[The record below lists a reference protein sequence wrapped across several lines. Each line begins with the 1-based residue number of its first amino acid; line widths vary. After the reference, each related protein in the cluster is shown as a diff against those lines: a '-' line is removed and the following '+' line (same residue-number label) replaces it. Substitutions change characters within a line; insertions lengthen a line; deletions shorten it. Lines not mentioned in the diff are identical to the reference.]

1 MSYRTL
7 KRLLGETNFEVKC
20 LVLFG
25 FGLSVLALVTFWL
38 YWWQTQS
45 LISDQNRTTAQLM
58 ISPMIQQLHW
68 EWYARE
74 NAEIGEQAS
83 SSAESNTGPPEE
95 PDTSAEDSVAA
106 APPEPNS
113 TAENKT
119 PPDTA
124 ETELPK
130 GPLAPVKELLKAELT
145 RVEELSTE
153 LQPERLKDF
162 HFELALANWTEA
174 PVSKTPSDA
183 IAHEA
188 MRIISSGKV
197 DEHIVIDRDEGDY
210 RYFRAIRAEHSCI
223 ECHDEVEGDL
233 MAMAGIRLPLEV
245 VEENLHAT
253 NAFVITAEFVKV
265 VLAILAI
272 YLVVRYVITKP
283 VLHLK
288 RVSDAIAHG
297 NLEMRADIR
306 TGDEFEELSH
316 AFNRMLRHMVTVQ
329 EELREV
335 NSDLDGKVDEL
346 ANVNLQ
352 LYEMNNVKDEFLAT
366 MSHELRTPLN
376 SILGFS
382 DVLGTA
388 SNLNDKQQ
396 KYVANIQ
403 SSGRS
408 LMTMINDI
416 LDLAKIESGKMELH
430 LAEFSMAEL
439 VERHIATMTQMAER
453 RNIALFWS
461 VDDSMPTLFQDPG
474 KLQQILNNLLSNA
487 IKFTPEG
494 GRVRVTA
501 RRSGD
506 HCELT
511 IEDNGI
517 GIPLDEQERIFEKF
531 RQGKGQPGQSDTLTR
546 KYEGTGL
553 GLSIVKEISKL
564 LGGDVTLRSEF
575 GKGSTFIVTFPL
587 ILDASE
593 SGDDEATSR
602 LVGLNRFR
610 SVDLRTRASEGSEA
624 GNQAA
629 EDDPANDDEDSNN
642 TLESNLG
649 QTVDGD
655 EVESETQ
662 PKISN

>member
-38 YWWQTQS
+38 YWWQTRS

-74 NAEIGEQAS
+74 NAKLDQPPP
-83 SSAESNTGPPEE
+83 TVRPEE
-95 PDTSAEDSVAA
+95 PAKPGAPPQPEESGRSAATPPIDPVAA
-106 APPEPNS
+106 S
-113 TAENKT
+113 
-119 PPDTA
+119 
-124 ETELPK
+124 
-130 GPLAPVKELLKAELT
+130 VKEVLIGELS
-145 RVEELSTE
+145 RIEELNAE
-153 LQPERLKDF
+153 LQPERLQDF
-162 HFELALANWTEA
+162 KFELVRANWTTASASER
-174 PVSKTPSDA
+174 PSDA
-183 IAHEA
+183 VAHDA
-188 MRIISSGKV
+188 MRILSAGEA
-197 DEHIVIDRDEGDY
+197 DEHIVIDREAGEY
-210 RYFRAIRAEHSCI
+210 RYFRAVRASRSCV
-223 ECHDEVEGDL
+223 ECHEESDGEM
-233 MAMAGIRLPLEV
+233 MAMAGIRLPLEA

-335 NSDLDGKVDEL
+335 NADLDGKVDEL

-382 DVLGTA
+382 DVLAT
-388 SNLNDKQQ
+388 SPNLNDKQ
-396 KYVANIQ
+396 KRYVANIQ

-430 LAEFSMAEL
+430 PAEFSMAEL
-439 VERHIATMTQMAER
+439 IERHIATMTQMADR

-461 VDDSMPTLFQDPG
+461 VDESMPPLFQDPG
-474 KLQQILNNLLSNA
+474 KLQQVLNNLLSNA

-494 GRVRVTA
+494 GRVRVSA
-501 RRSGD
+501 VHAGD
-506 HCELT
+506 QCILT
-511 IEDNGI
+511 VEDNGI

-553 GLSIVKEISKL
+553 GLSIVKEISRL

-575 GKGSTFIVTFPL
+575 GKGSTFTVTFPL
-587 ILDASE
+587 VLDASDAADE
-593 SGDDEATSR
+593 EATSR

-610 SVDLRTRASEGSEA
+610 SVDLKAPGASTVTTAAGEQETGDSAAGDSRPDGSTSE
-624 GNQAA
+624 
-629 EDDPANDDEDSNN
+629 ND
-642 TLESNLG
+642 
-649 QTVDGD
+649 V
-655 EVESETQ
+655 VESTSQTEN
-662 PKISN
+662 SN

>member
-38 YWWQTQS
+38 YWWQTRS

-68 EWYARE
+68 EWYAQE
-74 NAEIGEQAS
+74 NVKLDQQSSRGRSSGRSGGLSADPAEKAGQAGS
-83 SSAESNTGPPEE
+83 TNPQPTADGDVQ
-95 PDTSAEDSVAA
+95 PDAGQSDAV
-106 APPEPNS
+106 
-113 TAENKT
+113 
-119 PPDTA
+119 
-124 ETELPK
+124 K
-130 GPLAPVKELLKAELT
+130 GPLDPVKEILI
-145 RVEELSTE
+145 EELSRIE
-153 LQPERLKDF
+153 ELNADLQPERLKNF
-162 HFELALANWTEA
+162 KFELVRANWTTA
-174 PVSKTPSDA
+174 QVSEWPFDA

-188 MRIISSGKV
+188 MRVISSENV
-197 DEHIVIDRDEGDY
+197 DEHIVIDREVGEY
-210 RYFRAIRAEHSCI
+210 RYFRAVRAVQSCI
-223 ECHDEVEGDL
+223 ECHDEVEGEL
-233 MAMAGIRLPLEV
+233 MAMAGIRLPLEA

-253 NAFVITAEFVKV
+253 NAFVMTAEFVKV

-335 NSDLDGKVDEL
+335 NADLDGKVDEL

-382 DVLGTA
+382 DVLGIA
-388 SNLNDKQQ
+388 PNLNDKQK

-430 LAEFSMAEL
+430 PAEFSMAEL
-439 VERHIATMTQMAER
+439 VERHIATMAQMAER

-461 VDDSMPTLFQDPG
+461 VEDSMPTLFQDPG
-474 KLQQILNNLLSNA
+474 KLQQVLNNLLSNA

-494 GRVRVTA
+494 GRVRVSA
-501 RRSGD
+501 RRRGD
-506 HCELT
+506 QCELR

-553 GLSIVKEISKL
+553 GLSIVKEISRL

-575 GKGSTFIVTFPL
+575 GKGSTFTVTFPL
-587 ILDASE
+587 VLDVSE

-610 SVDLRTRASEGSEA
+610 SVDLRTRASAEPGGSGRSVDDHSA
-624 GNQAA
+624 GTAERSGSQA
-629 EDDPANDDEDSNN
+629 DSSSRG
-642 TLESNLG
+642 TTSG
-649 QTVDGD
+649 GV
-655 EVESETQ
+655 VESETHSD
-662 PKISN
+662 ISN

>member
-25 FGLSVLALVTFWL
+25 FGLCVLALVTFWL
-38 YWWQTQS
+38 YLWQTRS

-74 NAEIGEQAS
+74 NAELDQQPTAEPATES
-83 SSAESNTGPPEE
+83 SDGSEKPAESKTDGAKLESDEN
-95 PDTSAEDSVAA
+95 AEAVTVASTADPVAA
-106 APPEPNS
+106 SMKEVLHG
-113 TAENKT
+113 
-119 PPDTA
+119 
-124 ETELPK
+124 ELS
-130 GPLAPVKELLKAELT
+130 
-145 RVEELSTE
+145 RIEELNTD
-153 LQPERLKDF
+153 LQPERLKNF
-162 HFELALANWTEA
+162 KFELVPADWNEA
-174 PVSKTPSDA
+174 EVSEWPFGTF
-183 IAHEA
+183 AHEA
-188 MRIISSGKV
+188 MRVISSEDV
-197 DEHIVIDRDEGDY
+197 DEHIVIDRDKDEY
-210 RYFRAIRAEHSCI
+210 RYFRAVRASQSCL
-223 ECHDEVEGDL
+223 ECHNEVEGNL
-233 MAMAGIRLPLEV
+233 MAMAGIRLPLEA

-253 NAFVITAEFVKV
+253 IAFAITAEFVKV

-272 YLVVRYVITKP
+272 YLVIRYVITKP

-335 NSDLDGKVDEL
+335 NADLDGKVDEL

-388 SNLNDKQQ
+388 ANLNDKQK
-396 KYVANIQ
+396 KYVTNIQ
-403 SSGRS
+403 LSGRS

-430 LAEFSMAEL
+430 PAEFSMAEL

-474 KLQQILNNLLSNA
+474 KLQQVLNNLLSNA

-494 GRVRVTA
+494 GRVRVSA
-501 RRSGD
+501 QRRGD

-575 GKGSTFIVTFPL
+575 GKGSTFTVTFPL
-587 ILDASE
+587 VLDVSD
-593 SGDDEATSR
+593 STDDEATSR

-610 SVDLRTRASEGSEA
+610 SVDLRAPGSTASDANEPMAADDQGESGKDADHGDTAGS
-624 GNQAA
+624 G
-629 EDDPANDDEDSNN
+629 
-642 TLESNLG
+642 
-649 QTVDGD
+649 V
-655 EVESETQ
+655 VESAAHSDT
-662 PKISN
+662 SS

>member
-25 FGLSVLALVTFWL
+25 FGLCVLALVTFWL
-38 YWWQTQS
+38 YLWQTRS

-68 EWYARE
+68 EWYAQE
-74 NAEIGEQAS
+74 NVKLDRQSSRQAS
-83 SSAESNTGPPEE
+83 AALSSE
-95 PDTSAEDSVAA
+95 AA
-106 APPEPNS
+106 AQSTPTGSTAVSSPDAQVDVGSDAAAAEPGTETRPARVPEP
-113 TAENKT
+113 E
-119 PPDTA
+119 
-124 ETELPK
+124 K
-130 GPLAPVKELLKAELT
+130 GPLAPAKEVLIGELS
-145 RVEELSTE
+145 RIEELNAD
-153 LQPERLKDF
+153 LQPERLKNF
-162 HFELALANWTEA
+162 KFELVRANWTTALASER
-174 PVSKTPSDA
+174 PSDA

-188 MRIISSGKV
+188 MRVISSQNV
-197 DEHIVIDRDEGDY
+197 DEHIVIDRDEGEY
-210 RYFRAIRAEHSCI
+210 RYFRAVRASQSCI
-223 ECHDEVEGDL
+223 ECHDEVEGEM
-233 MAMAGIRLPLEV
+233 MAMAGIRLPLEA

-253 NAFVITAEFVKV
+253 IAFAITAEFVKV

-335 NSDLDGKVDEL
+335 NADLDGKVDEL

-382 DVLGTA
+382 DVLGMA
-388 SNLNDKQQ
+388 ANLNDKQK

-408 LMTMINDI
+408 LMTLINDI

-430 LAEFSMAEL
+430 PAEFSMAEL

-461 VDDSMPTLFQDPG
+461 VDESMPTLFQDPG
-474 KLQQILNNLLSNA
+474 KLQQVLNNLLSNA

-494 GRVRVTA
+494 GRVRVSA
-501 RRSGD
+501 RRRGD
-506 HCELT
+506 QCELT

-575 GKGSTFIVTFPL
+575 GKGSTFTVTFP
-587 ILDASE
+587 IVLDVSE
-593 SGDDEATSR
+593 AVDDEATSR

-610 SVDLRTRASEGSEA
+610 SVDLRAPGSAASGA
-624 GNQAA
+624 HGANAA
-629 EDDPANDDEDSNN
+629 EEPDGQNTDDDVSETS
-642 TLESNLG
+642 S
-649 QTVDGD
+649 V
-655 EVESETQ
+655 VESAARSD
-662 PKISN
+662 ISN